1 MNAWEKHRQ
10 LIREYKTYYGVSASR
25 AIYERHG
32 LNEKPVKPLTE
43 GDVLRKHYQFV
54 FDDETSQTGAAETNS
69 AANDDWGRRLARRYY
84 EQLFKEYA
92 IADLSRYKERQIA
105 LRWRI
110 EKEVIDGKGQFICGE
125 QQCQATQ
132 GLKSWEVNFAYKE
145 HGTTK
150 HALVKLRLCH
160 ECTEKLHII
169 QNKKVRK
176 EGGERIIPFHY
187 VPEVMVSSSEPLHSA
202 APTGE
207 EVSSSSALPPPL
219 NVQNPW
225 KEKILADKSQEEEF
239 QDYLADLLL

>member
-1 MNAWEKHRQ
+1 MNAWERHRQ
-10 LIREYKTYYGVSASR
+10 LIREYKTYYGVSASQ

-32 LNEKPVKPLTE
+32 LGEKPVKPITE
-43 GDVLRKHYQFV
+43 GDILRRHYQFV
-54 FDDETSQTGAAETNS
+54 FDDDISQTGVVEAEL
-69 AANDDWGRRLARRYY
+69 AANDNWGRRLARRYY

-125 QQCQATQ
+125 QHCQVTQ

-145 HGTTK
+145 HGSTK
-150 HALVKLRLCH
+150 HALVKLRLCP

-169 QNKKVRK
+169 QNRRVQK
-176 EGGERIIPFHY
+176 EGDERVLPSRS
-187 VPEVMVSSSEPLHSA
+187 VSEVIASSSGPVSSGIPEQETP
-202 APTGE
+202 
-207 EVSSSSALPPPL
+207 SSSVLPPSL
-219 NVQNPW
+219 TIQNPW
-225 KEKILADKSQEEEF
+225 REKILADKSQEEEF